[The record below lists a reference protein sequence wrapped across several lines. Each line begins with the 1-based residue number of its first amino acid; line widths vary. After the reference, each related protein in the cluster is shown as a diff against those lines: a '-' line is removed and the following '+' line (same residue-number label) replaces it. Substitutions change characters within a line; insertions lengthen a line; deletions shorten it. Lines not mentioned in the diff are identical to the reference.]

1 MARLGRNQPGARS
14 KRPTGRP
21 TERTISLPELSP
33 LAAVVMAAVDPNPD
47 GDLFGGQPPDVVG
60 GRVDLSEVDTMW
72 LGSSSF
78 VVQQPASGVGGSGI
92 STTDEPSQELAAAP
106 PPTMTR
112 SAPRGRR
119 KLPRARGGMYNARQ
133 LWFQFY

>member
-1 MARLGRNQPGARS
+1 
-14 KRPTGRP
+14 
-21 TERTISLPELSP
+21 
-33 LAAVVMAAVDPNPD
+33 MAAVDSNPN

-60 GRVDLSEVDTMW
+60 GRVDLSEVDMW

-78 VVQQPASGVGGSGI
+78 ATQQPESGVGGGGG

-106 PPTMTR
+106 PPTTTR

-119 KLPRARGGMYNARQ
+119 KLPRAGGGRYNISSSFSV
-133 LWFQFY
+133 LLTGCVLGQFP

>member
-1 MARLGRNQPGARS
+1 
-14 KRPTGRP
+14 
-21 TERTISLPELSP
+21 
-33 LAAVVMAAVDPNPD
+33 MAAMDPNPD
-47 GDLFGGQPPDVVG
+47 GDSFGGQPPGVVG
-60 GRVDLSEVDTMW
+60 GRVDLSEVDTW

-78 VVQQPASGVGGSGI
+78 AAQQPESGVGGSGGW
-92 STTDEPSQELAAAP
+92 TTDEPSQELAAAP

>member
-1 MARLGRNQPGARS
+1 
-14 KRPTGRP
+14 
-21 TERTISLPELSP
+21 
-33 LAAVVMAAVDPNPD
+33 MAAVDPNSR

-60 GRVDLSEVDTMW
+60 GRVDLSEVDMW

-78 VVQQPASGVGGSGI
+78 ATQQPESGVGGGGG

-106 PPTMTR
+106 APTTTR

-119 KLPRARGGMYNARQ
+119 KLPRAGGGRYNISSSFSVLLTGCILGQFPLMYDNRVIANC
-133 LWFQFY
+133 